1 MKKELKNIKLK
12 VTPILKKHGVSKAGI
27 FGSYARGEQNSK
39 SDIDFLIK
47 IKDEASLTDLIKL
60 KLIIQKNLNKK
71 IDLVEYE
78 TIRPELKDRILNE
91 EIRIM

>member
-60 KLIIQKNLNKK
+60 KLLIQKNLNKK

>member
-1 MKKELKNIKLK
+1 MKKELESIKFK
-12 VTPILKKHGVSKAGI
+12 VTPIFKKHGVSKAGI

-60 KLIIQKNLNKK
+60 KLLIQRNLNKK